1 MASTINVALMSV
13 ELKVHKVVKVHRVR
27 MDYSALKDLKDRKA
41 TADKTD
47 SKVHKAI
54 RVRKDQV
61 AQVI

>member
-1 MASTINVALMSV
+1 MSV
-13 ELKVHKVVKVHRVR
+13 ELKVHKVVKVPRVR
-27 MDYSALKDLKDRKA
+27 MDYSALKDPKDRKA

-47 SKVHKAI
+47 SKVHKAT